1 MYMSIQIDD
10 ILLQE
15 AFALGGQQT
24 AQALLLE
31 ALREYIQRHRQPDT
45 DDTASLSETR
55 LIEQDGLLFIEGALS
70 GDISNIVQEE
80 REARLAVLLE
90 RCES

>member
-1 MYMSIQIDD
+1 MHMNIQIDD

-24 AQALLLE
+24 AQTLLLE
-31 ALREYIQRHRQPDT
+31 ALREYIQRRKPRRQPDA

-55 LIEQDGLLFIEGALS
+55 LIERDGLLFIEGALS

-90 RCES
+90 